1 MYYRIGQADV
11 TAALPQVA
19 AVFDALMQAHA
30 GLHARLL
37 RRAPPAE
44 GQETWM
50 EVYTHP
56 GEGITPGLQAA
67 IESATRELPSAR
79 VGSRHLEAFEPLA
92 TC

>member
-1 MYYRIGQADV
+1 MYYRIGRADV
-11 TAALPQVA
+11 SAARQQVE
-19 AVFDALMQAHA
+19 AVFDVLTQGHA

-37 RRAPPAE
+37 RRAQPDE

-56 GEGITPGLQAA
+56 EGITPGRLAA
-67 IESATRELPSAR
+67 IESATHEVPRAR

-92 TC
+92 TR